1 MNLGRLHYQSA
12 LNQQAKWID
21 DSKDRSGVEIF
32 YFESEPVIT
41 LGVRATRERDVL
53 QNSNVEILPVDR
65 GGEATYH
72 GPGQLVIFPAV
83 HLPEWNLSVREWVA
97 LLLDTTV
104 QLLKENDIPS
114 EWSES
119 KPGVFTPNGKI
130 ASVGLKVRGG
140 WSRHGL
146 ALNVRGDLEAF
157 SLIRACGVAKAS
169 IDQMSRWPNATTD
182 LATIGSQW
190 EKIFREQLHFLR
202 FSRKT

>member
-12 LNQQAKWID
+12 LSQHAKWIE
-21 DSKDRSGVEIF
+21 STSDRSRVEVF
-32 YFESEPVIT
+32 CFEAEPVIT
-41 LGVRATRERDVL
+41 LGVRATQERDIL
-53 QNSNVEILPVDR
+53 KRSSVEILPVDR

-72 GPGQLVIFPAV
+72 GPGQLVIFPAI

-97 LLLDTTV
+97 LLLNTTV
-104 QLLKENDIPS
+104 ELLKQNGIAS
-114 EWSES
+114 AWSES
-119 KPGVFTPNGKI
+119 KPGVFTSNGKI

-146 ALNVRGDLEAF
+146 ALNVRGDLEPF
-157 SLIRACGVAKAS
+157 SQIRACGVASAA
-169 IDQMSRWPNATTD
+169 IDQMSRWPEAETD
-182 LATIGSQW
+182 FVEISSQW